1 MTSGYHNMSVLA
13 DIPLWKFYILT
24 YIIAISDFSETL
36 TTCSFDTML
45 ILLKIYVNFM
55 INLIISEST
64 KVLVSL
70 IK

>member
-1 MTSGYHNMSVLA
+1 MSILA
-13 DIPLWKFYILT
+13 DIPLWEFYILT
-24 YIIAISDFSETL
+24 QMIAISDFSETL

-45 ILLKIYVNFM
+45 ILLKIYINFM

-64 KVLVSL
+64 RVLVSL

>member
-1 MTSGYHNMSVLA
+1 MSVLA
-13 DIPLWKFYILT
+13 DIPLWEFYILT
-24 YIIAISDFSETL
+24 HMIAISDFSETL

-55 INLIISEST
+55 INLIISELT
-64 KVLVSL
+64 RVLVPL

>member
-1 MTSGYHNMSVLA
+1 M
-13 DIPLWKFYILT
+13 
-24 YIIAISDFSETL
+24 IAISDFSETL

-45 ILLKIYVNFM
+45 ILLKIYINFM

-64 KVLVSL
+64 RVLVSL